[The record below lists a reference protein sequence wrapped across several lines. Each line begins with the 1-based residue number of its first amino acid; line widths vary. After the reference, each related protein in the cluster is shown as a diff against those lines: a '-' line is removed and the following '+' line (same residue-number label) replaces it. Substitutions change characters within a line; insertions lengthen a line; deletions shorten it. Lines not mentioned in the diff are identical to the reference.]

1 MKISKILSRKLNQ
14 GFFWDNNVTHT
25 NIGVCVPFIS
35 KLLNAN
41 TDNVSSVNLILSQS
55 NPKKKGFR
63 KIFRYA
69 SNIVAFKEGENFK
82 VCYEEQELLNK
93 AGINQGDN
101 FWMKAEI
108 IS

>member
-14 GFFWDNNVTHT
+14 GFFWDNDNKYL

-35 KLLNAN
+35 KLLNVN
-41 TDNVSSVNLILSQS
+41 TDNVSSVNLILSPS
-55 NPKKKGFR
+55 NPKKKGFVKVNR
-63 KIFRYA
+63 PV
-69 SNIVAFKEGENFK
+69 SNQVRIKREKFK

>member
-14 GFFWDNNVTHT
+14 GFFWDNDFLHT
-25 NIGVCVPFIS
+25 NVGVCVPFIS
-35 KLLNAN
+35 KLLNADADEL
-41 TDNVSSVNLILSQS
+41 TKINLILSRS
-55 NPKKKGFR
+55 NPKKKGFV
-63 KIFRYA
+63 KVNRYA
-69 SNIVAFKEGENFK
+69 SNIVTVKKGEYFK